1 MPCFIDIIKNNA
13 RFLYHTFYPDINY
26 FVQNKSNM
34 FTSYYQSNLSSY
46 ETQLEEM
53 RELLLAED

>member
-1 MPCFIDIIKNNA
+1 MLPIIKNNA
-13 RFLYHTFYPDINY
+13 RFLYDGYAPSIIGQ
-26 FVQNKSNM
+26 VGNKSNT
-34 FTSYYQSNLSSY
+34 FTSSYQSNLSSY